1 MKIWTILTLAI
12 ISTSSWSED
21 VIDLG
26 SIEIDG
32 ETRRPMISYSE
43 SSQNVVKAMTNQLSN
58 NSKLYAANLAID
70 KDSGYPLVNEFTFSP
85 VRENQMDTSFQFS
98 PTVERQ

>member
-12 ISTSSWSED
+12 ISTSSWSKD

-58 NSKLYAANLAID
+58 NAKLYAANLAID